1 MKDPQRVQEILQSM
15 VKAGSNT
22 VQVTNQATRVIY
34 PCHASTHD
42 THCFILNCK
51 GDIYF
56 FLVKVISDFD
66 MTLTRFAYNGKRCPT
81 CHSKF
86 ADVSAEM

>member
-1 MKDPQRVQEILQSM
+1 MRDPQRVQEILLSM

-22 VQVTNQATRVIY
+22 VQVNRPIY
-34 PCHASTHD
+34 DMIRLPYMERMD
-42 THCFILNCK
+42 FV
-51 GDIYF
+51 YF
-56 FLVKVISDFD
+56 FSYYFIFFFIQVISDFD

-86 ADVSAEM
+86 IDK